1 MADEEWSIYVVDEVR
16 EWIYGL
22 DETARDRVAQ
32 AIDVL
37 AERGPR
43 LGRPLVDTIQHSSIA
58 NLKELRPGD
67 ARLLFV
73 FDPWRSAIFLVAGDK
88 SGRWREWY
96 VEAIPLAEERYQKYL
111 SRRAEEEGQGAS

>member
-16 EWIYGL
+16 DWIYGL
-22 DETARDRVAQ
+22 DKAARDRVAQ

-37 AERGPR
+37 AERGPA

-67 ARLLFV
+67 ARLLWLPATSRAGGGSGTSKRS
-73 FDPWRSAIFLVAGDK
+73 PWPK
-88 SGRWREWY
+88 SGTRS
-96 VEAIPLAEERYQKYL
+96 I
-111 SRRAEEEGQGAS
+111 

>member
-22 DETARDRVAQ
+22 DKTARDRVAQ

-43 LGRPLVDTIQHSSIA
+43 LGRPLVDTIQHSSLA

-73 FDPWRSAIFLVAGDK
+73 FDPWRSAIFLSPATSPDGGE
-88 SGRWREWY
+88 SGT
-96 VEAIPLAEERYQKYL
+96 
-111 SRRAEEEGQGAS
+111 SRRSRWPKSDIRST